1 MGCRTRVFENRF
13 GPKTSI
19 GRGNL
24 SFTTINIVKL
34 AIECMGIEN
43 QEDRIHEFFQKLDS
57 VLEVAAKQL
66 NERFNFQKTALKK
79 QFPLL
84 MGALWMDSE
93 KLGDNDT
100 IEAVINHGTL
110 GIGFI

>member
-24 SFTTINIVKL
+24 SFTTINLVRI
-34 AIECMGIEN
+34 AIECMNEPDKN
-43 QEDRIHEFFQKLDS
+43 ERIRKFFEKLDWA
-57 VLEVAAKQL
+57 LNITAKQL
-66 NERFNFQKTALKK
+66 CERYNFQKTAMKK

-84 MGALWMDSE
+84 MGALWLGSE
-93 KLGDNDT
+93 KLKEDDT
-100 IEAVINHGTL
+100 I
-110 GIGFI
+110 